1 MVLFDNKGRYLLT
14 VPIDQVNILEDLDRY
29 AKEGDSCIAYYD
41 VCLFHEDD
49 KDLAHQFIESENQLR
64 S

>member
-1 MVLFDNKGRYLLT
+1 MT
-14 VPIDQVNILEDLDRY
+14 VPIDQVAILEDLHRY

-49 KDLAHQFIESENQLR
+49 MDLATEFIASENQLR